1 MIQDEDIGELDMP
14 AAALGKPGAD
24 EFGLM
29 ARRIFHNDVDVE
41 IGRNVPLDFIKE
53 LAELPRAVAQIYWLA
68 LCPLQWDGKCI
79 SPVPSVSIL

>member
-1 MIQDEDIGELDMP
+1 MRISVNWTCQRRRLANQARMSLVLWL
-14 AAALGKPGAD
+14 AALS
-24 EFGLM
+24 
-29 ARRIFHNDVDVE
+29 IDVDVE
-41 IGRNVPLDFIKE
+41 FGRNVPLDFIKE